1 MNFHGIHT
9 RSLSA
14 FASLIPLIA
23 SKLFFGA
30 NATASTVWY
39 PTSSSFFISAALI
52 PWDYNKAHYCYTM
65 NEQESQLK

>member
-1 MNFHGIHT
+1 MKFHVLHT

-23 SKLFFGA
+23 SRLFFGA
-30 NATASTVWY
+30 NATAPTVWY
-39 PTSSSFFISAALI
+39 PTSSSFFMSAALI
-52 PWDYNKAHYCYTM
+52 PRDYNKAHNCYTM